1 MPDHLREVKMIKLQ
15 MGEFED
21 TRKNLKKKIVQ
32 DWAHFAEIPLQQNGT
47 H

>member
-1 MPDHLREVKMIKLQ
+1 MGEKMHWIFILITMPDHLREVKMIKLQ

-32 DWAHFAEIPLQQNGT
+32 D
-47 H
+47 